1 MRVDTWFYLFSCLIT
16 GRNVYL
22 LAYQNSGALSSV
34 IKKIVINVLSAI
46 GALAKL
52 TEFRCYL

>member
-1 MRVDTWFYLFSCLIT
+1 MRVDAWFYLYSCLIT

-22 LAYQNSGALSSV
+22 LAYQNSGTLSSV
-34 IKKIVINVLSAI
+34 IKKIVINILFAD

-52 TEFRCYL
+52 TEITCYL